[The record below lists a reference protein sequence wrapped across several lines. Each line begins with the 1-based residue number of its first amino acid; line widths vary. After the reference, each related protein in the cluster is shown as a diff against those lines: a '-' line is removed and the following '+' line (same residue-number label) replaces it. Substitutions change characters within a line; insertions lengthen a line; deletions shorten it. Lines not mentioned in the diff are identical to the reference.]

1 MAEYKY
7 QNTTQDDAGF
17 YDQLT
22 DKPATGRNVLWSDNP
37 SKAGAGRGK
46 QGGPTAKELQK
57 YEDKQNE
64 GIFVAGKKVPQDIDS
79 GSAPRKSA
87 QERMQ
92 EYRAQKKGI
101 PVDEMRKKAG
111 AEYDKKMKAGEFYA
125 KGGMTASK
133 RADGIAQRGKTRGK
147 MC

>member
-7 QNTTQDDAGF
+7 QNTTKDEDGS
-17 YDQLT
+17 YDHLT
-22 DKPATGRNVLWSDNP
+22 DKPATGRNVFWSDNP

-46 QGGPTAKELQK
+46 QGGPTAEELQK

-79 GSAPRKSA
+79 GSAPRK
-87 QERMQ
+87 
-92 EYRAQKKGI
+92 
-101 PVDEMRKKAG
+101 
-111 AEYDKKMKAGEFYA
+111 KKMAS
-125 KGGMTASK
+125 GGMTASR

>member
-1 MAEYKY
+1 MGGASEYI
-7 QNTTQDDAGF
+7 GS
-17 YDQLT
+17 
-22 DKPATGRNVLWSDNP
+22 GSSD
-37 SKAGAGRGK
+37 KAGAGRGK

-79 GSAPRKSA
+79 GSAPRK
-87 QERMQ
+87 
-92 EYRAQKKGI
+92 
-101 PVDEMRKKAG
+101 
-111 AEYDKKMKAGEFYA
+111 KKMAS
-125 KGGMTASK
+125 GGMTASK

>member
-1 MAEYKY
+1 MMAEYKY
-7 QNTTQDDAGF
+7 QNTTQDDDGS

-46 QGGPTAKELQK
+46 QGGPTAKELQQ
-57 YEDKQNE
+57 YEDKQNKD
-64 GIFVAGKKVPQDIDS
+64 IFTEGKKVPQDIDG
-79 GSAPRKSA
+79 GSAPRK
-87 QERMQ
+87 
-92 EYRAQKKGI
+92 
-101 PVDEMRKKAG
+101 
-111 AEYDKKMKAGEFYA
+111 KKMAS
-125 KGGMTASK
+125 GGMTASK